1 MTNNPLERDNCWLCV
16 APKTESSESSS
27 GNTRSNRLSAPWLS
41 DSFTRHGDRIKP
53 LVPTVLSKQDWR
65 ASFFRLTS
73 RRQVTIIQSNDC
85 QCLPPGVAARC
96 DGHSLHVGPRK
107 SHTTICT
114 AHEEAHVPISPSQKV
129 LQGPPGDGRTE
140 GISAA
145 SSSISSPA
153 LLLALASHSPAPSA
167 KGHRRPSFGLT
178 GLDPAG

>member
-1 MTNNPLERDNCWLCV
+1 MTSSPLKSHNCRLRV

-41 DSFTRHGDRIKP
+41 DSFTRHGDRIEP

-85 QCLPPGVAARC
+85 QCPLRGWLPDVTVTHC
-96 DGHSLHVGPRK
+96 TSGHASRTPRSVRLMKRQMFQSLLLRRSCRDRMGTHCRYL
-107 SHTTICT
+107 SRFLLNFFAT
-114 AHEEAHVPISPSQKV
+114 
-129 LQGPPGDGRTE
+129 
-140 GISAA
+140 
-145 SSSISSPA
+145 